1 MRDCHAINYSV
12 RNDSRGPQ
20 SQGPHKAVRGSF
32 KQKSKG
38 YLSQNNTGVPS
49 HWLRAM
55 TIVLASLVT
64 ATAVFGAW
72 TLAIL
77 KVKRRLENAAAIH
90 RRLDPSRL

>member
-1 MRDCHAINYSV
+1 M
-12 RNDSRGPQ
+12 
-20 SQGPHKAVRGSF
+20 RGSF

-38 YLSQNNTGVPS
+38 YLSQNNTGVPF

-64 ATAVFGAW
+64 ATAMLGAW

-90 RRLDPSRL
+90 RRLARGQDMTRL